1 MLLTLE
7 ATGRPAGDR
16 GAPNRIG
23 APMPEGGNP
32 YHVVILPGKMT
43 TWLPN
48 SRYHHCQE
56 VSFFT
61 VLRLGVGKSM
71 GETLE
76 ANPGYLRQFLRN
88 WSNGSSSGLPTMQE
102 LSA

>member
-1 MLLTLE
+1 
-7 ATGRPAGDR
+7 
-16 GAPNRIG
+16 
-23 APMPEGGNP
+23 
-32 YHVVILPGKMT
+32 MT

-88 WSNGSSSGLPTMQE
+88 WIQRVKFRFADFSPHELAFFDPSCKVPFQLDSAETM
-102 LSA
+102 A